1 MEVIFYPPP
10 FVFSNLAQ
18 IILSSFVFVT
28 GRLKNGEVF
37 LETALSLSVKCLHGV
52 KKI

>member
-1 MEVIFYPPP
+1 MEVIFYPLLLFFPI
-10 FVFSNLAQ
+10 LHK
-18 IILSSFVFVT
+18 IILFSFVFVT